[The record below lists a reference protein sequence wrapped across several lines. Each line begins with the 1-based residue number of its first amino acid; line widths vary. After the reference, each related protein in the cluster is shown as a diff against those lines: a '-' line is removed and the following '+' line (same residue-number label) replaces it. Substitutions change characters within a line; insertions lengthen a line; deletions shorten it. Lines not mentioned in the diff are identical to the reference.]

1 MIAAVKRISLPRL
14 KRNWHNWALGTLC
27 LAVAVFAIAS
37 IGSAAS
43 GSAATQQTATV
54 SRGVVQ
60 STVSGSGNLE
70 AAKQVELN
78 FGASGEVTAID
89 VKAGQHVNKGQV
101 LARIDSSSAEAS
113 LAAAEAQL
121 SEAEESL
128 EGAVEAS
135 WNSSTAAGTTL
146 LVSYEE
152 GSTAAAGEV
161 AAGTEAPATATEA
174 PATEAPTGKSGGES
188 KSATGGETN
197 SPQGS
202 ETAPAA
208 SGSPGAASASPGA
221 ESSSGGAGASS
232 PSSSS
237 SGVSAATAEARLRE
251 AELAVKSAQQ
261 EVRETTLRAPIAGS
275 VASVSGAVGETISG
289 GSSGASEPS
298 ASGSATGAAEGAGG
312 GGSGGSS
319 ESAFIVLS
327 QLGTMK
333 MQVSFSESDVNKL
346 KVGQPATVTISSM
359 EEAELA
365 GRVTNV
371 DLLPSEGGSGVV
383 EYPATILLTQ
393 SEEGLRAG
401 MSATAEVVVEQ
412 VENAISVPS
421 EAISSLGPRK
431 TVTVKEANGTESQ
444 RTVTTGLVGDETT
457 QILSG
462 VKPGETLV
470 LPEAKVPTAT
480 GAAGAEGAAGK
491 TFPGGGAGFFGGGG
505 GPPAFLRGG

>member
-27 LAVAVFAIAS
+27 AAVAVFAIAS

-89 VKAGQHVNKGQV
+89 VKAGQHVSKGQV

-135 WNSSTAAGTTL
+135 WNSSTAAGTNL

-161 AAGTEAPATATEA
+161 TTGTEAPAAGTEA

-188 KSATGGETN
+188 KSASVGETN

-232 PSSSS
+232 SSSS

-261 EVRETTLRAPIAGS
+261 EVRETTLRAPIAGT
-275 VASVSGAVGETISG
+275 VASVSGAVGETISD

-298 ASGSATGAAEGAGG
+298 ASGSATGAEGA

-346 KVGQPATVTISSM
+346 KVGQPATVTIGSM

-431 TVTVKEANGTESQ
+431 TVTVREANGKQTQ

-457 QILSG
+457 QVLSG

-470 LPEAKVPTAT
+470 LPETKVPTAT

>member
-1 MIAAVKRISLPRL
+1 MIAVVKRISLPRL

-78 FGASGEVTAID
+78 FGASGEVTAIE
-89 VKAGQHVNKGQV
+89 VKAGQHVSKGQV

-128 EGAVEAS
+128 EGAVEAA
-135 WNSSTAAGTTL
+135 WEPSSSAGTTL
-146 LVSYEE
+146 LVSYEQ
-152 GSTAAAGEV
+152 GSTAVAGEV
-161 AAGTEAPATATEA
+161 SNGTEAAATGTEAPT
-174 PATEAPTGKSGGES
+174 TEAPTGNSAGES
-188 KSATGGETN
+188 KPQSGETTF
-197 SPQGS
+197 PQHS
-202 ETAPAA
+202 ETAPATTT
-208 SGSPGAASASPGA
+208 SSGAASASPGA
-221 ESSSGGAGASS
+221 ESSSGGAGASA
-232 PSSSS
+232 

-261 EVRETTLRAPIAGS
+261 EVRETTLRAPIAGT

-298 ASGSATGAAEGAGG
+298 ASGSATGAAGG
-312 GGSGGSS
+312 SGGSGGSS

-346 KVGQPATVTISSM
+346 KVGQPATVKISSI

-393 SEEGLRAG
+393 GEEGLRAG

-431 TVTVKEANGTESQ
+431 TVAVKEANGTEAQ

-480 GAAGAEGAAGK
+480 GAAGAEGTAGK

>member
-37 IGSAAS
+37 VGSAAS

-70 AAKQVELN
+70 AAKQVELD
-78 FGASGEVTAID
+78 FGASGEVTAIE
-89 VKAGQHVNKGQV
+89 VKAGQHVSKGQV

-128 EGAVEAS
+128 EGAVEAA

-146 LVSYEE
+146 LVSYEQ
-152 GSTAAAGEV
+152 GSTGAAGEV
-161 AAGTEAPATATEA
+161 SNGTEAAATDTEA
-174 PATEAPTGKSGGES
+174 PTTEAPTGNSGGES
-188 KSATGGETN
+188 KPQSGETT
-197 SPQGS
+197 SPQHS
-202 ETAPAA
+202 ETAPATTT
-208 SGSPGAASASPGA
+208 SSGAASASPGA
-221 ESSSGGAGASS
+221 ESSSGGAGAS
-232 PSSSS
+232 SSSS

-261 EVRETTLRAPIAGS
+261 EVRETTLRAPISGT

-289 GSSGASEPS
+289 GSSGSEPA
-298 ASGSATGAAEGAGG
+298 ASGSAAGGAEGAAGG
-312 GGSGGSS
+312 SGSGGSS

-346 KVGQPATVTISSM
+346 KVGQPATVTISSI

-365 GRVTNV
+365 GRVTHV
-371 DLLPSEGGSGVV
+371 DLLPSEGSSGVV

-421 EAISSLGPRK
+421 EAISSVGPRK
-431 TVTVKEANGTESQ
+431 TVTVREANGKETQ

-470 LPEAKVPTAT
+470 LPEAKVPTA
-480 GAAGAEGAAGK
+480 AAGGEGTAGK
-491 TFPGGGAGFFGGGG
+491 TIPGGGAGFFGGGG